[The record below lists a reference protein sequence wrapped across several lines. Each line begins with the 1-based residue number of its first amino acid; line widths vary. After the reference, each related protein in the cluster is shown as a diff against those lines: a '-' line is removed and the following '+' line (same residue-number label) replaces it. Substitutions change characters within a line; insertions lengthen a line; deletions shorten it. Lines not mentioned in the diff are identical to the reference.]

1 MSNVLLDYV
10 YAVIDL
16 YRGERLCNI
25 MHHLKVQRT
34 ILNKKK
40 SCWPVGHLFP
50 ASCPLVCTFTIK
62 SIKLRFWVILALLHD
77 TQIQTS

>member
-1 MSNVLLDYV
+1 MQH
-10 YAVIDL
+10 YAP
-16 YRGERLCNI
+16 
-25 MHHLKVQRT
+25 LKGAENNLEQ
-34 ILNKKK
+34 KK

>member
-34 ILNKKK
+34 ILKKK
-40 SCWPVGHLFP
+40 KVAGLWDTNSLHHVLLCVLL
-50 ASCPLVCTFTIK
+50 PLN
-62 SIKLRFWVILALLHD
+62 
-77 TQIQTS
+77 Q

>member
-10 YAVIDL
+10 YAVIYL

-40 SCWPVGHLFP
+40 VAGLWDTNSLHHVLLCVLL
-50 ASCPLVCTFTIK
+50 PLN
-62 SIKLRFWVILALLHD
+62 
-77 TQIQTS
+77 Q